1 MPPKNKLQK
10 CRRLSI
16 ALGRESI
23 KKIRDEQIKGD
34 YALLMFIYLYYC

>member
-10 CRRLSI
+10 SRRLTT

-23 KKIRDEQIKGD
+23 KKIRREIIQGDVIK
-34 YALLMFIYLYYC
+34 CQ